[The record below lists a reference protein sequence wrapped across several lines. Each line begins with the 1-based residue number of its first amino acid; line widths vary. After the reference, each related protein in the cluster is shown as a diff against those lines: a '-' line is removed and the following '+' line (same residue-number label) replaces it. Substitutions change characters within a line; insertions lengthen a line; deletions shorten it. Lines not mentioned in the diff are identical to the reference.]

1 MTEGLTGL
9 QSAWVILCS
18 PDHAHCSG
26 LEMSSDQICSQ
37 IVDIVDT
44 VDIVDIVDI
53 VQGVPKVRLHFVF
66 VIFSGSRA
74 HTEELFIAIG

>member
-26 LEMSSDQICSQ
+26 LVMSSDQICSQ
-37 IVDIVDT
+37 ILDIIDII
-44 VDIVDIVDI
+44 DIVDIVDI
-53 VQGVPKVRLHFVF
+53 IDIVDIVDIIDMYLV
-66 VIFSGSRA
+66 
-74 HTEELFIAIG
+74 